1 MWVVEMQVFSKVY
14 RMFSMLLHGFCIDM
28 YPIDGSSGAMSR
40 RFLAPQKQCSGLE
53 QSFENGAKMTFF
65 DTKEG
70 TYQSEGSRGYSPRGV
85 VDWEVRI
92 RRGSKGVVQRG
103 MVQHC
108 AAIGCPV
115 GTDVW
120 PRVCCCPF
128 CVVFLILGV
137 LCGLLGAAFI
147 FWHRRVVELRRQ
159 YEGRFSVFK
168 RSRYVY
174 VCMVAVVIACSTY
187 PGGIGQHMGLSQTTE
202 ITHLFSSARLE
213 TQHEWSSG
221 NIFVNLL
228 VFITVKFFLVPLAVS
243 LPIPA
248 GVFVPVFVL
257 GAGFGRLVGEVMAD
271 TIKDGTCTVG
281 GVRVQPVPCVGFAAG
296 TRLRHC
302 PLQITLAP
310 STTRRA
316 RLTDPWA
323 LFQAGIVA
331 YMWGFENMHTVV
343 RRVQCRPQGTL
354 CRAPCAGDRDD

>member
-1 MWVVEMQVFSKVY
+1 MCMCAWWPSSSPAAPIPGASGSTWVSARPRRSRICSPAPVWRHST
-14 RMFSMLLHGFCIDM
+14 
-28 YPIDGSSGAMSR
+28 SGRAATS
-40 RFLAPQKQCSGLE
+40 LCVSACKSGLSHPHRVHD
-53 QSFENGAKMTFF
+53 QIPRQASVLKLSSLRQGCLDVCVVDLVTRCACSCRSSAGINGAA
-65 DTKEG
+65 
-70 TYQSEGSRGYSPRGV
+70 
-85 VDWEVRI
+85 
-92 RRGSKGVVQRG
+92 QRNTW
-103 MVQHC
+103 C
-108 AAIGCPV
+108 A
-115 GTDVW
+115 
-120 PRVCCCPF
+120 
-128 CVVFLILGV
+128 L
-137 LCGLLGAAFI
+137 
-147 FWHRRVVELRRQ
+147 Q
-159 YEGRFSVFK
+159 
-168 RSRYVY
+168 
-174 VCMVAVVIACSTY
+174 
-187 PGGIGQHMGLSQTTE
+187 
-202 ITHLFSSARLE
+202 
-213 TQHEWSSG
+213 
-221 NIFVNLL
+221 VNLL